1 MKFTEIDAPDYA
13 TAKIKAE
20 KNLRLRSAVRIAM
33 TVVIL
38 IFLGLAYSFPYLARD
53 SAEYYVSVLTLILNG
68 FLFLL
73 VMSTA
78 VVLRKRY
85 AKYVH
90 AMEKSARQEAA
101 APWELRS
108 PAKGE

>member
-13 TAKIKAE
+13 TAKTKA
-20 KNLRLRSAVRIAM
+20 KGNLRLRSAVRIAM

-38 IFLGLAYSFPYLARD
+38 IFLGLIYSFPYLARD

-73 VMSTA
+73 VQGRRISPRPHPA
-78 VVLRKRY
+78 VPDWV
-85 AKYVH
+85 
-90 AMEKSARQEAA
+90 
-101 APWELRS
+101 APCAGRWALWPDAFRS
-108 PAKGE
+108 YPFLQ